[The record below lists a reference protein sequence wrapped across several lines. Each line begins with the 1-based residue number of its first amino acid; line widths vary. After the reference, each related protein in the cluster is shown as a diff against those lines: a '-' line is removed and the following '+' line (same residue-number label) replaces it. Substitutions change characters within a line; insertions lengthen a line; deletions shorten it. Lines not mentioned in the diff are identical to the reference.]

1 MCIHYWH
8 YVNYTIPS
16 RRKKNE
22 VDGKYRECL
31 DVTLW
36 FTSRFP
42 QTSLEIPIMV
52 YNRYGLYLTQ
62 KGQNDKAKQMLKKAL
77 RIGDQESHNQ
87 TKEVQE
93 SIILTREILQ
103 TIEGEGTPQLL
114 KKQKKNKIKK

>member
-1 MCIHYWH
+1 
-8 YVNYTIPS
+8 
-16 RRKKNE
+16 
-22 VDGKYRECL
+22 
-31 DVTLW
+31 
-36 FTSRFP
+36 
-42 QTSLEIPIMV
+42 MV

-77 RIGDQESHNQ
+77 RIGYQESHNQ

-103 TIEGEGTPQLL
+103 AIEGKGTPQLL